1 MKKGK
6 KMKKHGCLWWLCVSW
21 WWLPIKWTCY
31 SVPAF
36 LTRKIKEIMQTP
48 AVTQATTTPKATTGE
63 PYVYITTKGKKYH
76 YDILCPA
83 LRNAKEI
90 KMDLSKARKAGYTAC
105 DKCCYNYLHEKD
117 WEG

>member
-1 MKKGK
+1 
-6 KMKKHGCLWWLCVSW
+6 MKKHGVLWWLCIGW
-21 WWLPIKWTCY
+21 WWVVIKWVF
-31 SVPAF
+31 SVLA
-36 LTRKIKEIMQTP
+36 ESES
-48 AVTQATTTPKATTGE
+48 TQSGAQKPSGEKRE